1 LVLLLEIF
9 DQICTLKSLVMSAI
23 SIDTKIVQSPDNMG
37 NQPHIAG
44 RRIRVKDI
52 VLWFESLGMS
62 ADEIADAY
70 DLTLADVYSA
80 LAFYHLHQ
88 NSLREQWEREQMQ
101 VSKLKETTPS
111 KINRKHLRG

>member
-1 LVLLLEIF
+1 
-9 DQICTLKSLVMSAI
+9 MSAI
-23 SIDTKIVQSPDNMG
+23 SIDARIIQSPDSMG

-88 NSLREQWEREQMQ
+88 KSLREYWEYEQEQ
-101 VSKLKETTPS
+101 VSGLRKIIPS
-111 KINRKHLRG
+111 KINRR